1 MLAPVLTAPAVCCVH
16 ILEALACADF
26 ILDSITQADRIGPPS
41 CCQERGVEIGFR
53 ERRREAGG
61 WRRER
66 ETSRVGESEKLK
78 EREGKERKGKERK
91 GVQQEREEAGRH
103 E

>member
-1 MLAPVLTAPAVCCVH
+1 VH

-41 CCQERGVEIGFR
+41 CCQERGAEIGSKG
-53 ERRREAGG
+53 ERKRGRRLAEGEGDEQGG
-61 WRRER
+61 KER
-66 ETSRVGESEKLK
+66 ETKGK